1 MTGMRPFATA
11 CTLAVLLGIATFA
24 YASIVGT
31 PEFPQAAKQ
40 KKGLQITGNVDGLDP
55 GVPATLS
62 AKVKNNLSRKVK
74 VRSLKV
80 AVGDAS
86 AACPR
91 TLLTV
96 QGLKTTKKA
105 LKPRKTHTI
114 PVTMLLSAAV
124 PDACQDATFPLKFS
138 ARATAAR

>member
-1 MTGMRPFATA
+1 MATA

-24 YASIVGT
+24 YATIVGT
-31 PEFPQAAKQ
+31 PEFPQAAKRS
-40 KKGLQITGNVDGLDP
+40 KGLKISGNVDGLAP

-80 AVGDAS
+80 TVGDAG

-91 TLLTV
+91 TLLNV
-96 QGLKTTKKA
+96 QGLKTKTTA

-114 PVTMLLSAAV
+114 PVSVMLSAAV
-124 PDACQDATFPLKFS
+124 PDACQNATFPLKFS
-138 ARATAAR
+138 ARATAGR